1 MLGLYLQAG
10 FKKAADITPSSLE
23 GLQRAPVLW
32 QTFLPSARH
41 YKKYCKLVRN
51 CIESTRRSRASQLQ
65 PQVDQ
70 LKVSHTCL
78 PAAAR

>member
-41 YKKYCKLVRN
+41 YKKYCKLVGW
-51 CIESTRRSRASQLQ
+51 EQTGQMHPFYWQGRRAFFATTLAGSW
-65 PQVDQ
+65 
-70 LKVSHTCL
+70 
-78 PAAAR
+78 